1 MNLFVRIVFGV
12 FLILHGLVHLLYL
25 GQSQKFFELQPGLL
39 WPDGSWAFSRLL
51 DTRITRLLASALCIL
66 AAIGFIIGGIGILAA
81 QAWWRPAVLGLS
93 VFSIVIFILFWDG
106 RFQKLDQQ
114 GGVAILINIALLV
127 AVYIL

>member
-66 AAIGFIIGGIGILAA
+66 AAIGFVIGGIGILAA
-81 QAWWRPAVLGLS
+81 QAWWRPAVLGSS